1 MERPSYSVPSEDARA
16 LGRTQKIKL
25 PPKDVC
31 PQVFCVVVCA
41 GGWHVIQQIYS
52 SLLRQI

>member
-25 PPKDVC
+25 PSKGVC
-31 PQVFCVVVCA
+31 PQVFCAVICSGGGHVV
-41 GGWHVIQQIYS
+41 QQIYS

>member
-16 LGRTQKIKL
+16 LGRTQRITL

-31 PQVFCVVVCA
+31 PQVFCVVICA
-41 GGWHVIQQIYS
+41 GGWRVIQQIYS